1 MRKLVNPYNL
11 SDKEIMVYTRLPEL
25 YDFYNIQKK
34 DDVEKLRIIIGKL
47 ISNNII
53 NFKAIEA
60 GWYVK

>member
-1 MRKLVNPYNL
+1 
-11 SDKEIMVYTRLPEL
+11 MVYTRLPEL